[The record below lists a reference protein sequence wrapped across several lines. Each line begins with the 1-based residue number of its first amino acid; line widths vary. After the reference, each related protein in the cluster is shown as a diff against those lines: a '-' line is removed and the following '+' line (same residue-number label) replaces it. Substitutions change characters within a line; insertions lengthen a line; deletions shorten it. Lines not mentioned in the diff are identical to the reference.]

1 MKTVKFIRYEET
13 EKAYKIIIREKG
25 YNLDTFKMES
35 ERYYWIP
42 RSVSNIISSSEIEVQ
57 DWFYEKT
64 IYADFKQ
71 SLSKASRNY

>member
-25 YNLDTFKMES
+25 YNLDTFK
-35 ERYYWIP
+35 
-42 RSVSNIISSSEIEVQ
+42 VQ